1 MYVILKNNFFYKKS
15 LTLFFT
21 LINFIS
27 TLLGR
32 VLILFMLIRNMHS
45 DLVIKKNS
53 YQRIININVKFLI
66 KEDV

>member
-45 DLVIKKNS
+45 GLVIKK
-53 YQRIININVKFLI
+53 
-66 KEDV
+66 